1 MAKISL
7 IKGAQGQPL
16 WVYETGGGESLAA
29 IGERYFVFNQ
39 PEAIAAYNG
48 LDEFQASAAYLFPAG
63 EAIAVPIEW
72 VKPEHR
78 KGALVVDV
86 RGGAVGAPQ
95 AMQSSGLTQV
105 QWALIIGAA
114 ALALTALS
122 R

>member
-1 MAKISL
+1 MARITL
-7 IKGAQGQPL
+7 TKGAQGQTL
-16 WVYETGGGESLAA
+16 WVYETGGGETLAA
-29 IGERYFVFNQ
+29 IGERYFLFNQ

-63 EAIAVPIEW
+63 EAIAVPVEW

-86 RGGAVGAPQ
+86 RGGAVGAP
-95 AMQSSGLTQV
+95 ATASASGLTSV

-122 R
+122 K